1 MAKIA
6 IVGAGSMVFST
17 TLTNDIMQTPGL
29 EGSTVALMDP
39 ALEKVQSVE
48 NYVNKVIKKNN
59 LSHRVFSPWTSP
71 GPSGQPW
78 SPRVPAFAGCR
89 S

>member
-6 IVGAGSMVFST
+6 IVGAGSVVFST
-17 TLTNDIMQTPGL
+17 TLTNDILQTPGL

-39 ALEKVQSVE
+39 DLPKVKSVE
-48 NYVNKVIKKNN
+48 DYVNKIIALLGSKWLVGG
-59 LSHRVFSPWTSP
+59 R
-71 GPSGQPW
+71 GRRSGSRW
-78 SPRVPAFAGCR
+78 R